1 MSAKILDEGDG
12 RRLTRA
18 ALYAVAILTA
28 INFVNYIDR
37 FILAALLPDIEADLA
52 LSHAQAGLFGTA
64 FTLVFAVASP
74 VFGWGGD
81 RGSRPRWMGLGVGLW
96 SLATGLAGLA
106 RSFTGLFA
114 ARAAVGVGEAAYGTI
129 SYSLLADYVAPDR
142 RGGVMAVFSAAIPVG
157 SALGYMLGG
166 ALGARYGWRSAF
178 FVVGFPGLLLAL
190 FVYLMRDPTRG
201 RFDPV
206 AERGQVL
213 LREAYRALAHNRV
226 YLATVAGYIAYT
238 FAIGGLAIWMP
249 SYLRAARGLPQ
260 EQGMLV
266 FGGITV
272 VTGFVGTLVGG
283 WIGDR
288 LQARGPNGYAWLS
301 VIAMAVGSAFTLAA
315 LLAPGR
321 EAFLVLLTVAELFLF
336 ANTGPVN
343 ALIVNTVRPGIRA
356 TASGT
361 AILLIHVLGDAVS
374 PPLMGAVADRSSL
387 ATAML
392 VVPAVF
398 LLAGVLWLG
407 SWQRQPLVR
416 SPAR

>member
-1 MSAKILDEGDG
+1 M
-12 RRLTRA
+12 
-18 ALYAVAILTA
+18 
-28 INFVNYIDR
+28 
-37 FILAALLPDIEADLA
+37 
-52 LSHAQAGLFGTA
+52 
-64 FTLVFAVASP
+64 ASP

-178 FVVGFPGLLLAL
+178 FVVGFPGLLLAF
-190 FVYLMRDPTRG
+190 FVYLMRDPARG
-201 RFDPV
+201 RSTP
-206 AERGQVL
+206 R
-213 LREAYRALAHNRV
+213 
-226 YLATVAGYIAYT
+226 
-238 FAIGGLAIWMP
+238 P
-249 SYLRAARGLPQ
+249 SAARCP
-260 EQGMLV
+260 
-266 FGGITV
+266 
-272 VTGFVGTLVGG
+272 
-283 WIGDR
+283 
-288 LQARGPNGYAWLS
+288 ARGVPGPRAEPRLPRDRRRLRRLHLRHRRPRHLDAELPARRS
-301 VIAMAVGSAFTLAA
+301 RPAAGAGHAGLRRHHRGDGLRRHAGRRLDRRLTAGARAQRLRLAVGRRHGRGLGVH
-315 LLAPGR
+315 PGR
-321 EAFLVLLTVAELFLF
+321 PARARTRAFLVLLAVAELFLF

-361 AILLIHVLGDAVS
+361 AILLIHVLGDAIS
-374 PPLMGAVADRSSL
+374 PPLMGAVADDTL

-407 SWQRQPLVR
+407 SWQRTGASR
-416 SPAR
+416 R